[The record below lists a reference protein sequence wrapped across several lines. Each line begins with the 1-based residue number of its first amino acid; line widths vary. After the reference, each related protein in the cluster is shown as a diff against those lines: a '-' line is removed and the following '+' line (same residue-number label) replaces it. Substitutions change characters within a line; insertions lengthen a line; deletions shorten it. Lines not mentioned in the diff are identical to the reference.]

1 MFVSYLNLLTM
12 KLSESK
18 VIKALNGFAS
28 FALVLYIIILIVSVF
43 NSGVPSATKGIKWY
57 TVFNVKAEKKVEK
70 GTVSVDDSLN
80 NWFNRGF
87 LVSETKMSSISL
99 RFKSYSDLFSF
110 SAIIFQLV
118 YLCYFLC
125 IGFLI
130 LLIKRFFKSL
140 TKDEV
145 FTRKNVSIIIYSGVV
160 LMLLP
165 FLRWMTQEL
174 LINCINRLKL
184 NDSGYDISNGV
195 GFFGTETLIGLV
207 LLAFGL
213 AFKVGV
219 DIKQENESFV

>member
-1 MFVSYLNLLTM
+1 M
-12 KLSESK
+12 
-18 VIKALNGFAS
+18 
-28 FALVLYIIILIVSVF
+28 
-43 NSGVPSATKGIKWY
+43 PSATKGIKWY

-70 GTVSVDDSLN
+70 SAVSTDDGLN

-87 LVSETKMSSISL
+87 LVSETKMSSVSL

-110 SAIIFQLV
+110 SAIIFQLA

-130 LLIKRFFKSL
+130 LLIKWFFKSL

-145 FTRKNVSIIIYSGVV
+145 FTRKNVSIIIYCGIV
-160 LMLLP
+160 LMVLP
-165 FLRWMTQEL
+165 SVRWITQEF
-174 LINCINRLKL
+174 LINCINKLKL
-184 NDSGYDISNGV
+184 NDSGYNISNGV
-195 GFFGTETLIGLV
+195 GFFGSETLIGLI
-207 LLAFGL
+207 LFAFGL

>member
-1 MFVSYLNLLTM
+1 M

-18 VIKALNGFAS
+18 VIRGLNGFAS

-43 NSGVPSATKGIKWY
+43 NSGVPNATKGIKWY
-57 TVFNVKAEKKVEK
+57 TVFNVKAEEKVEK
-70 GTVSVDDSLN
+70 SMVSADDGLN

-87 LVSETKMSSISL
+87 LVSETKMSSVSL

-110 SAIIFQLV
+110 SAIIFQLA

-145 FTRKNVSIIIYSGVV
+145 FTRKNVSIIICCSVV

-165 FLRWMTQEL
+165 SLRWITQEL
-174 LINCINRLKL
+174 LINCINNLKL
-184 NDSGYDISNGV
+184 NDSGYNISNGV
-195 GFFGTETLIGLV
+195 GLFDTETLIGLV

-219 DIKQENESFV
+219 DIKQENEAFV

>member
-1 MFVSYLNLLTM
+1 M

-18 VIKALNGFAS
+18 VIKALNGFAG

-57 TVFNVKAEKKVEK
+57 TVFNVKAEEKVKKSA
-70 GTVSVDDSLN
+70 VSANEGLN

-87 LVSETKMSSISL
+87 LVSETKMSSVSL

-110 SAIIFQLV
+110 SAIIFQLA

-145 FTRKNVSIIIYSGVV
+145 FTKKNVSLIIWCSVV

-165 FLRWMTQEL
+165 ILRWVTQEL
-174 LINCINRLKL
+174 LINCINNLKL
-184 NDSGYDISNGV
+184 NDSGYNISNGA
-195 GFFGTETLIGLV
+195 GFFDTETLIGLV
-207 LLAFGL
+207 LFAFGL

-219 DIKQENESFV
+219 DIKQENEAFV